1 MYFAGSSFCKDGQ
14 EDYSVKWRLVNIR
27 EVFRNFKI
35 ILFLN
40 EGIPIISDP
49 NFKSGILC
57 VLFPPGTWWEFHDDV
72 EENEVGE
79 DEKKKMWRP

>member
-57 VLFPPGTWWEFHDDV
+57 VLFSPRDL
-72 EENEVGE
+72 VGVS
-79 DEKKKMWRP
+79 

>member
-49 NFKSGILC
+49 NFKSGIL
-57 VLFPPGTWWEFHDDV
+57 
-72 EENEVGE
+72 
-79 DEKKKMWRP
+79 